1 VYAEIMAHK
10 LPHDGGVNMY
20 IHEQKDWPDFTWN
33 EARLSPLLAEVRH
46 EQGLLLGQMATLGFE
61 LKEEASLHVLTQD
74 AVNTAEIEG
83 EILNPRSVRSSIA
96 RRLGLDDAN
105 PTPSTC
111 DVDGLVEVL
120 IDATKNHN
128 KPLSMERLFGWHA
141 ALFPTG
147 RSGMRRITVGDWR
160 KDETGPM
167 QVVSG
172 PLGREKVHFQ
182 APGHERLADEMTRLI
197 SWFNASCKSDP
208 LIRSALSHLYFVTIH
223 PFDDGNGRIARAI
236 GDMQLA
242 RADKIDQRFYSMSAQ
257 IQKEK
262 ESYYDTLERCQ
273 KGALDVSVWIQWY
286 LDCLLRAIHSSKL
299 ILRSTLDKAFFWQQ
313 HADATFSSRQKAML
327 NRLIAGF
334 DGKLTSSK
342 WARITKCSQ
351 DTAHRDIT
359 DLIKRDI
366 LEKEDAGGRST
377 SYRLRS

>member
-1 VYAEIMAHK
+1 
-10 LPHDGGVNMY
+10 MY
-20 IHEQKDWPDFTWN
+20 IHEQEDWPDFTWN
-33 EARLSPLLAEVRH
+33 EAQLSPLLAEVRH
-46 EQGLLLGQMATLGFE
+46 EQGLLLGKMTSLGFA
-61 LKEEASLHVLTQD
+61 LKEEASLLVLTQD

-83 EILNPRSVRSSIA
+83 EILNPRSVRSSLA
-96 RRLGLDDAN
+96 RKLGLDDAR
-105 PTPSTC
+105 PTPSGS

-120 IDATKNHN
+120 IDTTKNYN
-128 KPLSMERLFGWHA
+128 QPLSEERLFGWHA

-182 APGHERLADEMTRLI
+182 APSHERLRDEMTRLI
-197 SWFNASCKSDP
+197 SWFNASDKLDP
-208 LIRSALSHLYFVTIH
+208 LIKSALSHLYLVTIH

-242 RADKIDQRFYSMSAQ
+242 RADKIDLRFYSMSAQ

-262 ESYYDTLERCQ
+262 KSYYDILERCQ
-273 KGALDVSVWIQWY
+273 KGPLDVFLWIQWY
-286 LDCLLRAIHSSKL
+286 LDCLLREIHGAKS
-299 ILRSTLDKAFFWQQ
+299 ILRSTLHKALFWQQ
-313 HADATFSSRQKAML
+313 HADDRFNGRQQAML
-327 NRLIAGF
+327 KRMLDGF

-342 WARITKCSQ
+342 WAKITKCSQ
-351 DTAHRDIT
+351 DTASRDIN
-359 DLIKRDI
+359 DLIRRDI

-377 SYRLRS
+377 SYRLCK

>member
-1 VYAEIMAHK
+1 
-10 LPHDGGVNMY
+10 MY

-46 EQGLLLGQMATLGFE
+46 EQGLLLGQMTSLGFE
-61 LKEEASLHVLTQD
+61 LKEEASLLVLTQD

-96 RRLGLDDAN
+96 RKLGLDDAN
-105 PTPSTC
+105 PTPSGH

-120 IDATKNHN
+120 IDATRNYSQ
-128 KPLSMERLFGWHA
+128 PLSEERLFGWHA

-182 APGHERLADEMTRLI
+182 APGQERLADEMTRFI
-197 SWFNASCKSDP
+197 SWFNAACTLDP

-223 PFDDGNGRIARAI
+223 PFDDGNGRIARAV

-242 RADKIDQRFYSMSAQ
+242 RADKIDLRFYSMSAQ

-262 ESYYDTLERCQ
+262 KSYYDTLERCQ
-273 KGALDVSVWIQWY
+273 KGALDLSVWIQWY
-286 LDCLLRAIHSSKL
+286 LDCLLRAIHGSKSTL
-299 ILRSTLDKAFFWQQ
+299 KSTLDKAFFWQQ

-342 WARITKCSQ
+342 WAKITKCSQ